1 MMEIVLPNTQF
12 QGPGNRLATRPAS
25 LNAVTVG
32 FLDGWGSRE
41 ADGRITMYPLMRELR
56 QLLAARAGI
65 ADFVAQEEKHRPA
78 CAQGAAAGTGRT
90 LRRGDQRRGG
100 LRVLHLRVRA

>member
-1 MMEIVLPNTQF
+1 MQIVVPNTQF

-25 LNAVTVG
+25 LAGAMVG

-56 QLLAARAGI
+56 QLLSARAGI
-65 ADFVAQEEKHRPA
+65 ADFVWHKKRNIAQRAPKAQLQELAER
-78 CAQGAAAGTGRT
+78 CAVVINGEAA
-90 LRRGDQRRGG
+90 
-100 LRVLHLRVRA
+100 

>member
-12 QGPGNRLATRPAS
+12 QGPGNRLAVRPAS
-25 LNAVTVG
+25 LDDVTVG

-56 QLLAARAGI
+56 QLLSARAGI
-65 ADFVAQEEKHRPA
+65 ADFVWHKKRNIAQRAPKAQLQELAER
-78 CAQGAAAGTGRT
+78 CAVVINGEAA
-90 LRRGDQRRGG
+90 
-100 LRVLHLRVRA
+100 